1 MLAVLSLLIAV
12 EAPADPVERPNFV
25 VVVFDDLGYADV
37 GAYGS
42 TFVQTPTM
50 DRLAAEGARFT
61 RFYANAPSCSPS
73 RAALL
78 TGRYPGSVGLRTN
91 VGRLSQRSVP
101 VEVPT
106 LAQVLKGSGYATGH
120 FGKWHL
126 GLSRPEDGPSAR
138 GFDRSAVRL
147 RGGPDAGLMLVDGES
162 TVSVIDKTVFTT
174 DSAIEFMQ
182 ANAGG
187 PFFLSVWYQV
197 PHGPWT
203 PPQHWQQEYPFT
215 AEGLYAGEVSYGDE
229 QLGRIVDWLE
239 ANGLGESTLVLV
251 TSDNGPTTK
260 DLPSPLQG
268 AKWDLYEGG
277 IRVPFVAWWP
287 GSVAPGRVEDSVTAA
302 FDIAPT
308 LGDLAEAAAP
318 AAGFDGR
325 SLSALLLDGQP
336 LPTRPIVWESSMG
349 AFPDPAPPE
358 DSNRWAV
365 SEGDWK
371 LLRQSSEAPPALY
384 SLAQDPAESTDL
396 AAAHPELVERL
407 TGEYWRWRRSA
418 ALFRVPVE
426 SFEAEA
432 RANGEWYE
440 LGGGAAVLASHSAL
454 RVDDGDFSFRARIW
468 PSRRNG
474 TRIVAEQPGS
484 WSLGLQGGRV
494 RLVAW
499 DRSGSQV
506 QATGVDGLL
515 KDQGASIAFS
525 VFGLRSGGSQV
536 RVYLD
541 GMLQIEFEINGLAIS
556 DEPLRLGRDLAGLN
570 PFKGLLWAPSFRRIA
585 LLPQE
590 LADRDGDGVP
600 DASDLCIGL
609 PDPPESEAAEQ
620 WDVDGDGLG
629 DSCDADFD
637 GNGQVSMPDWQRL
650 VLAYGSVL
658 GDPHYDPV
666 TDLDRSGSVNSV
678 DAVSL
683 FNAFGSP
690 PGPSGVACGG
700 MALCYR
706 P

>member
-1 MLAVLSLLIAV
+1 LLALLPLLLAG
-12 EAPADPVERPNFV
+12 ESPADAAERPNFV

-73 RAALL
+73 RAAFL
-78 TGRYPGSVGLRTN
+78 TGKYPGSVGLRTN
-91 VGRLSQRSVP
+91 VVSSSQRSLP
-101 VEVPT
+101 VEIPT
-106 LAQVLKGSGYATGH
+106 LAQVLKDSGYATGH

-138 GFDRSAVRL
+138 GFDRSAVKL
-147 RGGPDAGLMLVDGES
+147 RGGPDAGQMLVDGES
-162 TVSVIDKTVFTT
+162 TVSVLDKTVFTT

-187 PFFLSVWYQV
+187 PFFLSVWYHV
-197 PHGPWT
+197 PHGPWV
-203 PPQHWQQEYPFT
+203 PPEHWQQEYPFSP
-215 AEGLYAGEVSYGDE
+215 EGSYAGEVSYGDE

-251 TSDNGPTTK
+251 TSDNGPSPK

-268 AKWDLYEGG
+268 AKWDLHEGG

-287 GSVAPGRVEDSVTAA
+287 GSVAPGRVEGSVAA
-302 FDIAPT
+302 GFDVAPT
-308 LGDLAEAAAP
+308 LCDLAQAEAP
-318 AAGFDGR
+318 LAGFDGR
-325 SLSALLLDGQP
+325 SLAALLLGGQP

-349 AFPDPAPPE
+349 ASPDPAPPE
-358 DSNRWAV
+358 DSNSWAV
-365 SEGDWK
+365 MEGDWK
-371 LLRQSSEAPPALY
+371 LLRHSSEAPPALHD
-384 SLAQDPAESTDL
+384 LAQDPAESTDL

-407 TGEYWRWRRSA
+407 TGEYESWRRA
-418 ALFRVPVE
+418 AAHFVLPVE
-426 SFEAEA
+426 SFEGEA
-432 RANGEWYE
+432 RAHGEWYE

-454 RVDDGDFSFRARIW
+454 RVEGGDVSFRARIW
-468 PSRRNG
+468 PSRTSG
-474 TRIVAEQPGS
+474 TRVIAEQPGS
-484 WSLGLQGGRV
+484 WSLGLQSGRV
-494 RLVAW
+494 RLEAW
-499 DRSGSQV
+499 DRNGSQV
-506 QATGVDGLL
+506 QATGVDRLL
-515 KDQGASIAFS
+515 PGEGASIALS
-525 VFGLRSGGSQV
+525 VFGIRGSPSQV

-541 GMLQIEFEINGLAIS
+541 GRLQIELEMSGLAIS
-556 DEPLRLGRDLAGLN
+556 DEPLRLGRGLGGLD
-570 PFKGLLWAPSFRRIA
+570 PFEGLLWAPSFRRIA

-609 PDPPESEAAEQ
+609 HDPPESEGAEQ
-620 WDVDGDGLG
+620 WDADGDGLG

-650 VLAYGSVL
+650 SLAFGSVL
-658 GDPHYDPV
+658 GDPQYDPV
-666 TDLDRSGSVNSV
+666 ADFDRNGSVNGV
-678 DAVSL
+678 DLVS
-683 FNAFGSP
+683 FSRSFGLP

-700 MALCYR
+700 TALCYR